1 MRAAAL
7 RIVLVTL
14 TVVLATSLRP
24 SQPALAVVHLAE
36 IHELM
41 VGFDGDPDVQFVEI
55 NMRLTGQ
62 NITVNTK
69 LATFDASGT
78 FIDADPGTGGDQPLL
93 VVSGNV
99 PNAGDG
105 VRWIMGTT
113 AFETA
118 SGIQTDFEFP
128 ANPGLPT
135 TAGMVCLFEDLR
147 DFTNPVESVDCV
159 AYGGASFTGQNPNS
173 SPSEAATVGPGD
185 GGSSLTRF
193 VPATFGAS
201 PPWAQSDD
209 AVDFFLACPTPEN
222 NAGQVG
228 SLECPVG
235 GIAEFAD
242 VDGAPLDA
250 ADSSGTGY
258 AVVAGASAA
267 VVVGVIVLVGGS
279 VWYVRRRFSRS

>member
-7 RIVLVTL
+7 RVVLVTL
-14 TVVLATSLRP
+14 TVVLAASLRP
-24 SQPALAVVHLAE
+24 SQPALAIVHLAE

-55 NMRLTGQ
+55 NMRLFGQ

-69 LATFDASGT
+69 LSAFDASGT
-78 FIDADPGTGGDQPLL
+78 FIDADAVTPGDQPLL
-93 VVSGNV
+93 VVPGNV
-99 PNAGDG
+99 PNSGDG
-105 VRWIMGTT
+105 VRWLMGTA
-113 AFETA
+113 AFEIA
-118 SGIQTDFEFP
+118 FGIQVDFEYPP
-128 ANPGLPT
+128 APVLPA
-135 TAGMVCLFEDLR
+135 TAGMVCLFENFR
-147 DFTNPVESVDCV
+147 DFTNPSQSVDCV
-159 AYGGASFTGQNPNS
+159 AYGGAAFTGQNPNS

-193 VPATFGAS
+193 VPATFIMG

-209 AVDFFLACPTPEN
+209 AVDFFLACPSPEN
-222 NAGQVG
+222 NAGQMG

-258 AVVAGASAA
+258 AVVTGVSAA
-267 VVVGVIVLVGGS
+267 VAVGAIVLVGGS

>member
-1 MRAAAL
+1 MRATAL

-55 NMRLTGQ
+55 NMRLVGQ

-69 LATFDASGT
+69 LSTFDASGT

-99 PNAGDG
+99 PNSGDG

-113 AFETA
+113 AFEAA

-128 ANPGLPT
+128 PNPGLPA
-135 TAGMVCLFEDLR
+135 TAGMVCLFENLR
-147 DFTNPVESVDCV
+147 DFTNPSQSVDCV
-159 AYGGASFTGQNPNS
+159 AYGGAAFTGQNPNS
-173 SPSEAATVGPGD
+173 SPSEAATVGPGG

-222 NAGQVG
+222 NAGQEG

-258 AVVAGASAA
+258 AVVTGVSAA
-267 VVVGVIVLVGGS
+267 VAVGAIVLVGS